1 MSILSFIIITGI
13 RGEFIIVFL
22 TRNNIV
28 HIILNIL
35 YMMKPRYQYLLAIL
49 SMTLVIVI
57 SNILVSIPINNWLTW
72 WAFSFPLVYLV
83 IDLSNRSLGPK
94 SARQVAWFSLPI
106 AVLASWYFA
115 DWRIAIASGTA
126 FIAGQMLDITFF
138 NFLRKQSWWKA
149 PWVGSIIGSVIDTIL
164 FFSIAFAGT
173 ELNWVQLA
181 TGDLSIKWIMASILL
196 IPYRL
201 LMPILSTWWRSKN
214 S

>member
-1 MSILSFIIITGI
+1 
-13 RGEFIIVFL
+13 
-22 TRNNIV
+22 
-28 HIILNIL
+28 
-35 YMMKPRYQYLLAIL
+35 MMKPRTQYLLAIL

-72 WAFSFPLVYLV
+72 WAFSFPLVFLV
-83 IDLSNRSLGPK
+83 IDLSNRSLGPMR
-94 SARQVAWFSLPI
+94 ARQVAWFSLPI
-106 AVLASWYFA
+106 SVLASWYFA

-149 PWVGSIIGSVIDTIL
+149 PWVASIIGSVIDTIL

-173 ELNWVQLA
+173 ELNWIQLA
-181 TGDLSIKWIMASILL
+181 AGDLSIKWIMASALL

-201 LMPILSTWWRSKN
+201 LIPILPTWWWSKN
-214 S
+214 L